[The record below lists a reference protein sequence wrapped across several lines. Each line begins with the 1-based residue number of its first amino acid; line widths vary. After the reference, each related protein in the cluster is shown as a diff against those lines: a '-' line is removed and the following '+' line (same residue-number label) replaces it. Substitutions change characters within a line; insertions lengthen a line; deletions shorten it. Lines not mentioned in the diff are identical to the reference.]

1 MKNIY
6 HITENVAFE
15 SGGVRTILILLH
27 QHLLENKFN
36 SNIIT
41 NKKESFDDFLEFKSN
56 YIWNYSKNMYPFIDL
71 INTDSLFH
79 LHGVYTYSQYIA
91 AEIAL
96 KKSIPTIVSP
106 HGMLEPR
113 VLEKN
118 PFKKKIYL
126 KLILSKILTNAKVL
140 HCITP
145 IEKENLF
152 KLTRHKNIIEI
163 PNLIDLSIIP
173 KGLNYKPKEDYFIF
187 IGRPDK
193 IKGIEMLINVFNT
206 ISNKNIK
213 LKIVG
218 TENEYTLYLK
228 NIVKKYNLEDRVEFL
243 GGIFSVEKYNLIS
256 NARALIA
263 PSYSEVIGM
272 VNLEAAA
279 CKTPV
284 ITTFQTGLKTEF
296 GKNGGVLINP
306 VFTELKQAM
315 LESLD
320 WSEIERIERGNLLYN
335 FVLENYSW
343 EKKGKLWNE
352 LYNHN
357 YF

>member
-15 SGGVRTILILLH
+15 SGGVRTILLLLH
-27 QHLLENKFN
+27 QHLLENKFH

-41 NKKESFDDFLEFKSN
+41 NKKENFDDFLEFESN
-56 YIWNYSKNMYPFIDL
+56 HLWNYSKTMCSYIDL
-71 INTDSLFH
+71 INTDALFH
-79 LHGVYTYSQYIA
+79 LHGVYTYSQYVSAKIA
-91 AEIAL
+91 F
-96 KKSIPTIVSP
+96 KKNIPTIVSP

-113 VLEKN
+113 VLGKN
-118 PFKKKIYL
+118 PIKKNIYL
-126 KLILSKILTNAKVL
+126 KLILNKILKNAKVL

-152 KLTRHKNIIEI
+152 KLTNHKNIVEI
-163 PNLIDLSIIP
+163 PNLIDLTIIP
-173 KGLNYKPKEDYFIF
+173 KNLSYKPKEDYFIF

-206 ISNKNIK
+206 ISNKNFK

-243 GGIFSVEKYNLIS
+243 GGIFNDEKYNLIS

-284 ITTFQTGLKTEF
+284 ITTFQTGLKIDF
-296 GKNGGVLINP
+296 GQNGGVLINP
-306 VFTELKQAM
+306 LFNELKQAII
-315 LESLD
+315 ESMG
-320 WSEIERIERGNLLYN
+320 WSELERVERGKLLYN

-352 LYNHN
+352 LYSQD